1 MATGRWGK
9 QSAAARAALVE
20 LCAVLEKSELTPA
33 LIKRDV
39 YAKLGMFD
47 ERSDLDAAIV
57 DDVKN
62 AELLADGSAG
72 DSVKYK
78 AAALQMYKRWEL
90 FLAIYVDGAC
100 SEPTL
105 ELVKAFTVFI
115 FKYRQRW
122 SSSGRV
128 GLGDAVAH
136 MAQYVLAQVRVRL
149 LCLRV
154 RDVVLQPA
162 CRARSH
168 GRRRAC
174 VLHARP
180 RPGRSSVTVLQGC
193 LRGLGVRRQWRG
205 RRNVR
210 SRRFVRGARA

>member
-1 MATGRWGK
+1 MR
-9 QSAAARAALVE
+9 
-20 LCAVLEKSELTPA
+20 
-33 LIKRDV
+33 
-39 YAKLGMFD
+39 
-47 ERSDLDAAIV
+47 
-57 DDVKN
+57 
-62 AELLADGSAG
+62 
-72 DSVKYK
+72 
-78 AAALQMYKRWEL
+78 KRWEL
-90 FLAIYVDGAC
+90 FLAIYVDGVC

-105 ELVKAFTVFI
+105 DLVKTFTVFI
-115 FKYRQRW
+115 FKFRQRW

-180 RPGRSSVTVLQGC
+180 RPGRSFVTVLQVAFAGC
-193 LRGLGVRRQWRG
+193 SAAALGTTLNIGHRDVIDSDVHG
-205 RRNVR
+205 RYRTWVW
-210 SRRFVRGARA
+210 